1 MTEQKKII
9 FEKNTQKITFKL
21 ENINALILIII
32 IIKITL
38 LICLL
43 VNNNNN
49 NTVIE
54 NTLRRQHVE
63 IPRESYNV

>member
-49 NTVIE
+49 TVIE